1 MSSLVVVVVALSAI
15 LRGHAHRVRDPAFL
29 ASFLHPPPDS
39 TAISLSSTAKTALRG
54 TPQTSS
60 NAEGKTPEYIAS
72 QELVDLIRM
81 ELSG

>member
-1 MSSLVVVVVALSAI
+1 MSPLVVVVVLSAI
-15 LRGHAHRVRDPAFL
+15 LRGHDLRVRDPFL
-29 ASFLHPPPDS
+29 PSFLQPPPHS
-39 TAISLSSTAKTALRG
+39 AVISFSPTAKTALRG